1 MKIKRG
7 FLGFVF
13 ALLISSIAGLF
24 IFSDSVVVSA
34 REGLE
39 HKLPRCSGSN
49 IIEELEILEPKRF
62 ALLDKIASSEIND
75 DAILWRVETADGL
88 VSYLFGTF
96 HSTDP
101 RITKIPVQAEAAMNE
116 ATTIAVEVKNLDP
129 KAMQTYI
136 QQHPEIFFAVN
147 GPKLNEYLN
156 QDDFEVVSKLAV
168 NKGMPSNMV
177 SLLQPWF
184 ANISYFQIPACEV
197 VRMGKG
203 YTALDQQISNKA
215 LEDKKELVGL
225 ETLHDQFS
233 AFASIP
239 LQHQVT
245 LLQDGI
251 HNYNRMTDFYV
262 TSIELYV
269 KRQLGMLIPLS
280 VAFGRDQAKTTAAFA
295 DFLDIMVVR
304 RNKQMFDNSLPLV
317 EKGGAFIAV
326 GALHLVGR
334 TGLVESYR
342 RAGFKVDKID

>member
-1 MKIKRG
+1 MKLKRG
-7 FLGFVF
+7 FLGFIF
-13 ALLISSIAGLF
+13 ALLIPSIIGIF
-24 IFSDSVVVSA
+24 IFSGTKTVSA
-34 REGLE
+34 RDELKY
-39 HKLPRCSGSN
+39 KLPSCSGSN

-62 ALLDKIASSEIND
+62 TILDKIASSEIND
-75 DAILWRVETADGL
+75 EAILWRIENESGVA
-88 VSYLFGTF
+88 SYLFGTF

-101 RITKIPVQAEAAMNE
+101 RITRIPVQAEAAMNE

-136 QQHPEIFFAVN
+136 QQHPEIFFAVK

-156 QDDFEVVSKLAV
+156 QDDYEVVSKLAV

-197 VRMGKG
+197 VRMSRG
-203 YTALDQQISNKA
+203 YSALDQKIINKA
-215 LEDKKELVGL
+215 NKEKKELVGL

-317 EKGGAFIAV
+317 DKGGAFIAV
-326 GALHLVGR
+326 GALHLIGR

-342 RAGFKVDKID
+342 RAGYKVEKID